1 MDAIIDQIVQSPA
14 ISKAMLLGLGLLIVG
29 IARGFYKV
37 VTKNYKSIM
46 KEFRLFNYKIEAI
59 DTALEHSLKNGYANA
74 RNQKFQELK
83 DNDNFIND

>member
-1 MDAIIDQIVQSPA
+1 
-14 ISKAMLLGLGLLIVG
+14 
-29 IARGFYKV
+29 
-37 VTKNYKSIM
+37 M
-46 KEFRLFNYKIEAI
+46 KEFKLFNYKIEAI